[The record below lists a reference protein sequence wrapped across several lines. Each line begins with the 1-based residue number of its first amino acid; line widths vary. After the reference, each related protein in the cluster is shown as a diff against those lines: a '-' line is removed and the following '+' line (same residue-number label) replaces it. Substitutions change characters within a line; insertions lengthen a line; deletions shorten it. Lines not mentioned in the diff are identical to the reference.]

1 MLKKENL
8 LAISGLS
15 GTEKI
20 KAMSDGQFENYRRS
34 MNTFIDSFPGQA
46 DKMRAAVDKQ
56 DFKGLEKTLSEVCTL
71 LEIIFASGFATDAKR
86 QIHVLQKGGADPDT
100 VEAFVEKFI
109 LNVSSMSIDIQMAAH
124 KKSAPAARPAP
135 SSETSAAKQIFSAGS
150 GGGSTILA
158 VDNAIM
164 FLNTLAKLLQGSPYD
179 LHCVSSAS
187 DALDFVTKN
196 HVDLFLLDIEMPGM
210 DGYELAR
217 RLKGQGQRAPIVFV
231 TANSAR
237 EYVDRAISAGG
248 EGLLMKPLRS
258 NQLLGKIR
266 EFI

>member
-8 LAISGLS
+8 LAISGLTGS
-15 GTEKI
+15 DKL

-34 MNTFIDSFPGQA
+34 LNTFIDSLPSQV
-46 DKMRAAVDKQ
+46 DKMRKAVDNQ
-56 DFKGLEKTLSEVCTL
+56 DFKGLEKTLTEVCSL

-86 QIHVLQKGGADPDT
+86 QIHALQKGDADPDT
-100 VEAFVEKFI
+100 VEAFIEKFI

-124 KKSAPAARPAP
+124 KKAAPTARPAAD
-135 SSETSAAKQIFSAGS
+135 SSVKQIFTAGS
-150 GGGSTILA
+150 GGGPTILA
-158 VDNAIM
+158 VDNAVM
-164 FLNTLAKLLQGSPYD
+164 FLNTLTKLLQGTSYD
-179 LHCVSSAS
+179 LHCVSSAN
-187 DALDFVTKN
+187 DALDFVSKN
-196 HVDLFLLDIEMPGM
+196 RVDLFLLDIEMPGM

-217 RLKGQGQRAPIVFV
+217 RLKSQGQRAPVVFV

-237 EYVDRAISAGG
+237 EYVDKAIAVGG